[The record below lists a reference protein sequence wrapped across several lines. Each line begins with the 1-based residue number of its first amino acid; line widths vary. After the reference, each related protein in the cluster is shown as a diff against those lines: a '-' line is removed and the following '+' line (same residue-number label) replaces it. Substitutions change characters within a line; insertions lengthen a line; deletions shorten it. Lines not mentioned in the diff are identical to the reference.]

1 MKESYKKT
9 TRTLFNNAPPT
20 HFQVMQLTNYSF
32 LESRRDYL
40 SAHSGA
46 KVHANRI
53 ATGGKLNGQGKDLGA
68 LGVKARFSSVRNE
81 MNHNR
86 TNLQNYVTHLDS
98 QMETVR
104 QVRSIYDRMSVLAHR
119 SMSPMLSEFSTA
131 STNGDKSLLDTE
143 FQELRKNLD
152 EILKHSINNQRLFG
166 GNAADFSKG
175 IQDRDGT
182 SSLPQWDTKDVGDLS
197 SGVLEINFC
206 PGEKADQIWVM
217 EGDPEKWG
225 IPNISDYFT
234 TARAD
239 HNVDLVNKLTTAFE
253 DFGIF
258 TTGTW
263 QTFKGSTSGRTDTF
277 KIDLGACK
285 LEDLATLSNVHPDN
299 TTNGY
304 GQVQF
309 DSNVT
314 AGTLKRRFPTGGGTN
329 TQITVIALNDNVDL
343 RGKTGPN
350 LATYEISAKFNP
362 ALPKINL
369 KAPSTGESLP
379 SMSFGAL
386 NCKHVDTSANAREAL
401 NELDSQLLALNKITA
416 TLAAEKNRH
425 LSELEHLRTE
435 ETHYEAAGSRIS
447 DADIAKEAMSLA
459 KSTLKM
465 SLAEQVM
472 SKSAR
477 LKDVLIP
484 LTTEHHRS
492 AVLSSTL

>member
-1 MKESYKKT
+1 
-9 TRTLFNNAPPT
+9 
-20 HFQVMQLTNYSF
+20 MQLTNYSF

-119 SMSPMLSEFSTA
+119 SMSPMHSEFSTA

-152 EILKHSINNQRLFG
+152 EILKQSINNQRLFG
-166 GNAADFSKG
+166 GNAADFSDALADSNSSNSTPKRTDPTD
-175 IQDRDGT
+175 IGT
-182 SSLPQWDTKDVGDLS
+182 LS
-197 SGVLEINFC
+197 SGVLEISFS
-206 PGEKADQIWVM
+206 PGGAADGVWVF
-217 EGDPEKWG
+217 EGEMPAFGKDNSNNMVDFADKFTNESTDNNAQLIEALDNLFQDQG
-225 IPNISDYFT
+225 IFST
-234 TARAD
+234 GR
-239 HNVDLVNKLTTAFE
+239 LTTVGNA
-253 DFGIF
+253 GINY
-258 TTGTW
+258 
-263 QTFKGSTSGRTDTF
+263 DNF
-277 KIDLGACK
+277 KIDLGVC
-285 LEDLATLSNVHPDN
+285 DATDPSFLTYDGSAPAS
-299 TTNGY
+299 
-304 GQVQF
+304 QF
-309 DSNVT
+309 
-314 AGTLKRRFPTGGGTN
+314 GKRLPTGSDTN
-329 TQITVIALNDNVDL
+329 IVIVAVNYKN
-343 RGKTGPN
+343 KYN
-350 LATYEISAKFNP
+350 YEISAAYTP
-362 ALPKINL
+362 SLPKINL
-369 KAPSTGESLP
+369 TSVTGENIP

-386 NCKHVDTSANAREAL
+386 KCKHVDTSANAREVL
-401 NELDSQLLALNKITA
+401 NELDSELLALNEITA